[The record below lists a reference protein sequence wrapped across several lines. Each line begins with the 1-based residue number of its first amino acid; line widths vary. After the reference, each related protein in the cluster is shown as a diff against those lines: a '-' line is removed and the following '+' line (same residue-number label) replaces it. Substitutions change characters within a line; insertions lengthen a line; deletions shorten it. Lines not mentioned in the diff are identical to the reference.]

1 MFEIFKTRNPTEG
14 LLGPPGTESKTL
26 PVEEKEQKIEH
37 FYILKSRK
45 KNGSPKNERKPSPS
59 SRRRDKM
66 NNILA

>member
-1 MFEIFKTRNPTEG
+1 MFEIFKTRNPTQG

-45 KNGSPKNERKPSPS
+45 KKAHPKMKENPLPVVEEEIK
-59 SRRRDKM
+59 
-66 NNILA
+66 